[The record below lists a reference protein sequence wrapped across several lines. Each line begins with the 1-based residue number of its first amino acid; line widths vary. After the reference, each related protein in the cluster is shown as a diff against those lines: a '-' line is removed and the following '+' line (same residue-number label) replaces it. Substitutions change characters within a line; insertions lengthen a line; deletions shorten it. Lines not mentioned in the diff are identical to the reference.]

1 MLPSGGDFVETI
13 KKLPARTKF
22 GPLVGVRT
30 SEKSTDAHVQAP
42 FVWKVRH
49 LYSVRVPIQ
58 HIEIKGRYSK
68 LLVDDFHK
76 YLERYLLVLLYKPSL
91 VY

>member
-1 MLPSGGDFVETI
+1 MSSLCSAAVRNPYSQPSNYIILPFYRHVLPSGGEFVETI

-30 SEKSTDAHVQAP
+30 AEKSTDAHVQAP

-49 LYSVRVPIQ
+49 LFYIDAV
-58 HIEIKGRYSK
+58 
-68 LLVDDFHK
+68 
-76 YLERYLLVLLYKPSL
+76 
-91 VY
+91 